1 VESIG
6 SQGTKEVALKGVAL
20 GVIPDDDS
28 SGERTPPT
36 EFRIFHSGINHSEKG
51 DFLFDEQSAKS
62 VMEAYERRGRVMMMD
77 YEHMSAQTPPIVAPA
92 SATQFIPEIRKD
104 SEGKPELWATQIVWT
119 DKAAAHL
126 KAGEYRLFSP
136 LFRSDGGDPARV
148 VELLNVGLTNI
159 PALAG
164 LTPLVAASGDT
175 STGDNQPKETRMAT
189 ENTENKDENKDGAEG
204 EASAEDKL
212 KALTEKCAALEAEN
226 TKLKDGLDTVKTT
239 FEKKMGKS
247 FDDWAA
253 EESAEHEGEEESEEA
268 KALAV
273 LKATA
278 LSVTG
283 TKTVVEACGV
293 LTGMGTGNAE
303 LVALKAKQVA
313 DAAAALETKFDT
325 MLKEAIDGGK
335 ILPYKREQF
344 VALKTTLGV
353 KNALVALTAAIP
365 AEPVIQLTAP
375 REPEADVA
383 MDAMY
388 AEVASRVGTTVG
400 AIQSHIKTKRANGGA
415 AK

>member
-1 VESIG
+1 
-6 SQGTKEVALKGVAL
+6 
-20 GVIPDDDS
+20 
-28 SGERTPPT
+28 
-36 EFRIFHSGINHSEKG
+36 
-51 DFLFDEQSAKS
+51 
-62 VMEAYERRGRVMMMD
+62 MMD
-77 YEHMSAQTPPIVAPA
+77 YEHMSAQTPPIIAPA
-92 SATQFIPEIRKD
+92 SATHFIPEVRKD
-104 SEGKPELWATQIVWT
+104 ADGKPELWATQIVWT

-126 KAGEYRLFSP
+126 RAGEYRLFSP
-136 LFRSDGGDPARV
+136 LFRTDGGNPARV
-148 VELLNVGLTNI
+148 NELLNVGLTNI

-164 LTPLVAASGDT
+164 LIPLVAASGDT
-175 STGDNQPKETRMAT
+175 STGDNKPKETRMAT
-189 ENTENKDENKDGAEG
+189 ENTENKDEKKDGEG
-204 EASAEDKL
+204 EVSEADKT
-212 KALTEKCAALEAEN
+212 KALTEKCAALEEEN
-226 TKLKDGLDTVKTT
+226 KKLKDGLDTVKTT

-253 EESAEHEGEEESEEA
+253 EESAEHEDGGEEDEEA

-303 LVALKAKQVA
+303 LVALKAKQIA
-313 DAAAALETKFDT
+313 DAAVALEGKFDT
-325 MLKEAIDGGK
+325 ALKEAIDGGK
-335 ILPYKREQF
+335 ILPYKRDSF

-365 AEPVIQLTAP
+365 ADPVIQLRAP

-388 AEVASRVGTTVG
+388 AEVASRVGTTIG
-400 AIQSHIKTKRANGGA
+400 TIQAHIKNQRANGGA